1 MICRNCGNEMRED
14 ARFCPHCGA
23 MNAPAP
29 EGGLPQGAP
38 SYSSAAPAW
47 EGPEGGGKKK
57 KTGLFIGVG
66 VAVVAVIALV
76 AVFAG
81 GLFSNPKKQVEAA
94 FVKSA
99 AAYVQAEKA
108 LNLPDTAQW
117 QREQNISQYLTLALK
132 DINSGLIGYDMS
144 ALSGLEVLLSAS
156 YNGGDRYAAF
166 DLTANWAEEEL
177 LSLSMT
183 ASDPYL
189 WFNSPQLTGN
199 THYGVNT
206 ETLGADLT
214 AMTGDDSMKDVSFN
228 LFDLVDTVLERVDQE
243 KLEQDITA
251 ANKTLWEEAQVK
263 KTGAKTLDL
272 NGAET
277 KTTAFRVTFP
287 QEALEGY
294 ADALVEVM
302 SAMSYYDLYEE
313 LYRSMGMPQD
323 QIDEI
328 MDALEELDPY
338 GALADNFDDAIA
350 EIGDLELEVC
360 LSGGYVSALLY
371 EGEIDGTDLA
381 LALYL
386 GGGEEYVD
394 DLSLELE
401 VDGVKLT
408 VKSTGDHGGR
418 SGVFTDK
425 TTIKGS
431 LLGLTSLNSDLRYE
445 PHRYDP
451 QKFNDNFSWELSIPG
466 AGSLEMA
473 GALDISEVRF
483 DLDLDDVTLKVMGA
497 DVCTLSL
504 SYLVE
509 HRAVHGG
516 VPPTFQSLTRMD
528 PMELM
533 TAALEVQ
540 QNAEAWMGE
549 MEELFT
555 SRLPAELLY
564 GMMY

>member
-47 EGPEGGGKKK
+47 EGPEGGGRKK

-99 AAYVQAEKA
+99 AAYAQVEKA
-108 LNLPDTAQW
+108 PNLPDTAQW

-272 NGAET
+272 NGTET

-338 GALADNFDDAIA
+338 GALADDLKDAIGEA
-350 EIGDLELEVC
+350 GGLELEVC

-371 EGEIDGTDLA
+371 EGEIDGTDLS

-386 GGGEEYVD
+386 GGGEAYVD

-401 VDGVKLT
+401 VDGEAIT

-533 TAALEVQ
+533 TAALDVQ
-540 QNAEAWMGE
+540 SRAEAWAAE
-549 MEELFT
+549 MEALFT

-564 GMMY
+564 GTMY

>member
-47 EGPEGGGKKK
+47 EGPEGGGRKK

-99 AAYVQAEKA
+99 AAYAQVEKA

-177 LSLSMT
+177 LSLSMA

-272 NGAET
+272 NGTET

-338 GALADNFDDAIA
+338 AALADNFDDAIA

-386 GGGEEYVD
+386 GGGEAYVD

-401 VDGVKLT
+401 VDGEAIT

-516 VPPTFQSLTRMD
+516 VPPTFQSLTQMD
-528 PMELM
+528 QMELM
-533 TAALEVQ
+533 MAALDVQSRAEVW
-540 QNAEAWMGE
+540 AAE

-564 GMMY
+564 GTMY

>member
-57 KTGLFIGVG
+57 KTGLLIGVG

-99 AAYVQAEKA
+99 AAYAQVEKA

-132 DINSGLIGYDMS
+132 DINSGLIGYDLS

-338 GALADNFDDAIA
+338 GALADDLKDAIGEA
-350 EIGDLELEVC
+350 GGLELEVC

-386 GGGEEYVD
+386 GGGEAYVD

-401 VDGVKLT
+401 VDGEAIT

-533 TAALEVQ
+533 TAALDVQ
-540 QNAEAWMGE
+540 SRAEAWAAE
-549 MEELFT
+549 MEELFV

-564 GMMY
+564 GTMY

>member
-57 KTGLFIGVG
+57 KTGLLIGVG

-99 AAYVQAEKA
+99 AAYAQVEKA

-177 LSLSMT
+177 LSLSMA

-214 AMTGDDSMKDVSFN
+214 AMTGDGSMKDVSFN
-228 LFDLVDTVLERVDQE
+228 LFDLVDTVLEKMDQE

-272 NGAET
+272 NGTET

-294 ADALVEVM
+294 ADALVEIM

-338 GALADNFDDAIA
+338 GALADDLKDAIGEA
-350 EIGDLELEVC
+350 GGLELEVC

-386 GGGEEYVD
+386 GGGEAYVD

-533 TAALEVQ
+533 TAALDVQ
-540 QNAEAWMGE
+540 SRAEAWAAE
-549 MEELFT
+549 MEELFV

-564 GMMY
+564 GTMY

>member
-57 KTGLFIGVG
+57 KTGLLIGVG

-99 AAYVQAEKA
+99 AAYAQVEKA

-132 DINSGLIGYDMS
+132 DINSDLIGYDLS

-272 NGAET
+272 NGTET

-338 GALADNFDDAIA
+338 GVLADDLKDAIGEA
-350 EIGDLELEVC
+350 GDLELEVC
-360 LSGGYVSALLY
+360 LSGGYVSALLH

-386 GGGEEYVD
+386 GGGEAYVD

-516 VPPTFQSLTRMD
+516 VPPTFQSLTQMD
-528 PMELM
+528 QMELM
-533 TAALEVQ
+533 MAALDVQ
-540 QNAEAWMGE
+540 SRAEAWAAE

-564 GMMY
+564 GTMY

>member
-1 MICRNCGNEMRED
+1 MTCRNCGREIND
-14 ARFCPHCGA
+14 GSVFCPHCGTTQA
-23 MNAPAP
+23 LSPESPWNAAS
-29 EGGLPQGAP
+29 GG
-38 SYSSAAPAW
+38 SAPAW
-47 EGPEGGGKKK
+47 EGPEGDGKK
-57 KTGLFIGVG
+57 KTGLFIGIG
-66 VAVVAVIALV
+66 VAVLAVIALV

-99 AAYVQAEKA
+99 AAYTQAWKK
-108 LNLPDTAQW
+108 LDLPDTAQW

-132 DINSGLIGYDMS
+132 DINSGLIGYDLS

-189 WFNSPQLTGN
+189 WFNSPQFTGN

-206 ETLGADLT
+206 ETLGTDLT
-214 AMTGDDSMKDVSFN
+214 KMTGDDSMEDLSFN
-228 LFDLVDTVLERVDQE
+228 LFELVDTVLEKMDQE
-243 KLEQDITA
+243 QLKQDITA
-251 ANKTLWEEAQVK
+251 ASKSLWDQAKVE
-263 KTGAKTLDL
+263 KTGSKGVNLSGVD
-272 NGAET
+272 T
-277 KTTAFRVTFP
+277 KATAYQVTIP
-287 QEALEGY
+287 QEALEQFVDDLETALSVWNY
-294 ADALVEVM
+294 AE
-302 SAMSYYDLYEE
+302 LYEE
-313 LYRSMGMPQD
+313 MFRSMGMPRED
-323 QIDEI
+323 IEDFLDE
-328 MDALEELDPY
+328 LEDVDPY
-338 GALADNFDDAIA
+338 GELFDGLRDAIA
-350 EIGDLELEVC
+350 EFGGLELEVC
-360 LSGGYVSALLY
+360 LSGGYVSAVRY
-371 EGEIDGTDLA
+371 DDGA
-381 LALYL
+381 FVNIALYL
-386 GGGEEYVD
+386 GGGEDYVD
-394 DLSLELE
+394 DLVLKIN
-401 VDGVKLT
+401 VDDQFIV
-408 VKSTGDHGGR
+408 VESAGDHGGR
-418 SGVFTDK
+418 SGVFTD
-425 TTIKGS
+425 TTTVKGS
-431 LLGLTSLNSDLRYE
+431 LLGLTSLNSDL
-445 PHRYDP
+445 RYDP

-473 GALDISEVRF
+473 GALDSSEVRF

-533 TAALEVQ
+533 TAALDVQ
-540 QNAEAWMGE
+540 KRAEAWAGE

-555 SRLPAELLY
+555 SRLPAGLLY
-564 GMMY
+564 GILY